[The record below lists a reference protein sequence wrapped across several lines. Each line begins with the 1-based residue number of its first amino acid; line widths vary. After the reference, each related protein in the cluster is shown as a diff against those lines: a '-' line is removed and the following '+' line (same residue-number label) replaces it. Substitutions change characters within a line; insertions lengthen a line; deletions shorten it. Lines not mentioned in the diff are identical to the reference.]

1 MDQLPT
7 QRQCTLQ
14 LAGMLQLTHMWDT
27 ASQRPQL
34 TDMLAGVYACEGS
47 SKKLLFNLSVRDLQ
61 HGACGAPEKHSMRTM
76 HLEHHR
82 TLCMILIS

>member
-27 ASQRPQL
+27 ASKRPQL
-34 TDMLAGVYACEGS
+34 TDMLDTAAGRG
-47 SKKLLFNLSVRDLQ
+47 
-61 HGACGAPEKHSMRTM
+61 
-76 HLEHHR
+76 
-82 TLCMILIS
+82 LCL